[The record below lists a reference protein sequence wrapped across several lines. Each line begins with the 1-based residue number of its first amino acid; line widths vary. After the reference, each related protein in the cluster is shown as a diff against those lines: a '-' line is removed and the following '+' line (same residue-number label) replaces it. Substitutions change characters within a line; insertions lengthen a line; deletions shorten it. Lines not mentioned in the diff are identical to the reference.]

1 MTQKEIARAYHF
13 TALTKQEIAE
23 LAGVTP
29 SAVAAI
35 ASRITAHDI
44 MTGAKIQEPESYK
57 YLCNGIEY
65 NTIQEVS
72 DALGVSTAGV
82 HRVVVGDIPNIK
94 GFIIKKVVC

>member
-1 MTQKEIARAYHF
+1 MTQKEISKLYHF

-23 LAGVTP
+23 LAGITP

-35 ASRITAHDI
+35 AQRITAHDI

-57 YLCNGIEY
+57 YVCNGIEY
-65 NTIQEVS
+65 NTIQEAS

-94 GFIIKKVVC
+94 GFVIKKVVC

>member
-23 LAGVTP
+23 LAGITP
-29 SAVAAI
+29 SAVVAM

-44 MTGAKIQEPESYK
+44 MTNAEIQEPESYK
-57 YLCNGIEY
+57 YVCNGQEY
-65 NTIQEVS
+65 NTIKEVA
-72 DALGVSTAGV
+72 DALGVSTTGV

-94 GFIIKKVVC
+94 GFVIKKVVC